1 MKRTGSQGGT
11 VRRRGFG
18 VLAALALSAMVPGAA
33 MAQAPSF
40 TPSGDDGFDAW
51 RSDFAARAI
60 AGGRQASVVKALLD
74 KASPDPTIIKHDRSQ
89 AEFVSPPWVYM
100 NSVVSPQRVTA
111 GIQKKADNA
120 LLFSQVGGKFGVDP
134 DIVAGIWAIET
145 NFGGA
150 SLNYDAGEALATLAY
165 DTRRRAQFERYLLA
179 LIQMVERGY
188 AGPAEL
194 KSSWAGALGQPQ
206 FMPDVY
212 LTTAYDW
219 DGDGKRDIWNN
230 TGDILGSIANYLAQ
244 HGWRPSAPVFWEVA
258 LPPGFNYA
266 MADNSPHVL
275 SEWAGLGVKGVD
287 DNPWPQALMGEN
299 AKLFLP
305 AGYQG
310 PALLLFN
317 NFDVIKTYNNSD
329 RYALAVALL
338 ARGFQGQDGL
348 KARWPTQLTPLDQQ
362 DTAALQESLTR
373 LGYAAGEADGM
384 FGSATRRAVRAFQP
398 PIHCPP
404 TAIRR
409 ANCSRK
415 CAPSIRRRARRR
427 RFRRRAPLCSRRSG
441 PAPASSAWRAFVQ
454 LQRTL
459 VALGY
464 KLGKPDGKVGPK
476 TRQAI
481 MAEERRLGLRATGV
495 ANAFILAQTR
505 KRVAGR

>member
-1 MKRTGSQGGT
+1 M
-11 VRRRGFG
+11 RRRAFS
-18 VLAALALSAMVPGAA
+18 VLAALALSAMVPEAA
-33 MAQAPSF
+33 MAQVPSF

-51 RSDFAARAI
+51 RNDFAARAI
-60 AGGRQASVVKALLD
+60 SGGRQASVVKALLD
-74 KASPDPTIIKHDRSQ
+74 RASPDPTIIKQDRSQ
-89 AEFVSPPWVYM
+89 AEFVSPPWVYV
-100 NSVVSPQRVTA
+100 NAVVSAQRVGA
-111 GIQKKADNA
+111 GIQKKAENG
-120 LLFSQVGGKFGVDP
+120 LLFSQVGGRFGVDP
-134 DIVAGIWAIET
+134 DIIAGIWAIET
-145 NFGGA
+145 NFGTA

-244 HGWRPSAPVFWEVA
+244 HGWRPSAPVFWEIV

-266 MADNSPHVL
+266 LADNTPRVV
-275 SEWAGLGVKGVD
+275 SEWANLGVKGVD
-287 DNPWPQALMGEN
+287 DIPWPQAMMGEN

-329 RYALAVALL
+329 RYALAVSLL

-348 KARWPTQLTPLDQQ
+348 KARWPTHLTPLDQQ
-362 DTAALQESLTR
+362 DTAALQESLGR

-384 FGSATRRAVRAFQP
+384 FGSATRRAVRAFQAANSLP
-398 PIHCPP
+398 ADGYP
-404 TAIRR
+404 TRELLTKVR
-409 ANCSRK
+409 AMDPQARSAAQVQASR
-415 CAPSIRRRARRR
+415 ASVLAAERAGS
-427 RFRRRAPLCSRRSG
+427 SRLGTAGVR
-441 PAPASSAWRAFVQ
+441 Q
-454 LQRTL
+454 LQRNL
-459 VALGY
+459 NALGY
-464 KLGKPDGKVGPK
+464 KVGKADGQAGPK

-495 ANAFILAQTR
+495 ANSFILAQTR